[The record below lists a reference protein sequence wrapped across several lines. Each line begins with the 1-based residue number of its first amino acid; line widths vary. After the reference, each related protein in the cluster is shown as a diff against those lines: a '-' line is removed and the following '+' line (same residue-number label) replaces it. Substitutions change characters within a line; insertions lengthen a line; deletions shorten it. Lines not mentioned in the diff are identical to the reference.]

1 MKSLSFIVKCILHV
15 FLIMIFWSSN
25 LIGQSN
31 SDCYLNVKSPKGL
44 NQVLVTNISQSL
56 ISQYMKQISPIPS
69 GGLSGSN
76 HCIYEVS
83 VTKAEKKTFVTLQGK
98 DLNAFGDSDLEG
110 TDGFQQAIL
119 RSLYRSQRDKR
130 GLICSD
136 YNGIL
141 SECGNEVVTEG
152 NDKRRQN
159 EEVKPVVQKDKREKT
174 ISKKKKPAKTQK
186 SKCVWKCIIPPCD
199 DDMLPKGCVWS
210 S

>member
-1 MKSLSFIVKCILHV
+1 MKLLFFISLFLLVSF
-15 FLIMIFWSSN
+15 SSN
-25 LIGQSN
+25 LFGKTE

-83 VTKAEKKTFVTLQGK
+83 VTKAEKKTFVTLQGR
-98 DLNAFGDSDLEG
+98 DLNAFGDSDKKG
-110 TDGFQQAIL
+110 IDGFQQAIL

-130 GLICSD
+130 ELICSD
-136 YNGIL
+136 YSGIL
-141 SECGNEVVTEG
+141 SECGDEVVIDGKE
-152 NDKRRQN
+152 KRRQN
-159 EEVKPVVQKDKREKT
+159 EEVKPFVQKEKRDKT

-186 SKCVWKCIIPPCD
+186 SKCVWRCITPPCD